1 MLMLSVVAN
10 SVVAVISGVS
20 CLIGLARPRLALAE
34 GEDLTSAAT
43 FFLGA
48 YAARALPLSVVTVVV
63 LIAGNET
70 AALPVL
76 VVAGLAQIGDA
87 IVGVRQRNT
96 PMAIT
101 CVGLAAVHLGTAAW
115 LFAR

>member
-1 MLMLSVVAN
+1 MLMLPVVAN
-10 SVVAVISGVS
+10 AVVAVISGVS
-20 CLIGLARPRLALAE
+20 CLIGLARPRLALAD
-34 GEDLTSAAT
+34 GEALTSAAT

-48 YAARALPLSVVTVVV
+48 YAARALPLSVVTVAV
-63 LIAGNET
+63 LVGGNE
-70 AALPVL
+70 AAELPVL

-87 IVGVRQRNT
+87 MVGVRQRNT

-101 CVGLAAVHLGTAAW
+101 CVVLAAVHLGTAAW

>member
-1 MLMLSVVAN
+1 MVVLAVVAN
-10 SVVAVISGVS
+10 SLVAVISGVS

-34 GEDLTSAAT
+34 GEELTSAAT

-48 YAARALPLSVVTVVV
+48 YAARALPLSVVTVAV
-63 LIAGNET
+63 LVAGGE
-70 AALPVL
+70 AATLPVL
-76 VVAGLAQIGDA
+76 VIAGLAQVGDA
-87 IVGVRQRNT
+87 IIGVRQRNT

-101 CVGLAAVHLGTAAW
+101 CVGLAAVHLATAVW